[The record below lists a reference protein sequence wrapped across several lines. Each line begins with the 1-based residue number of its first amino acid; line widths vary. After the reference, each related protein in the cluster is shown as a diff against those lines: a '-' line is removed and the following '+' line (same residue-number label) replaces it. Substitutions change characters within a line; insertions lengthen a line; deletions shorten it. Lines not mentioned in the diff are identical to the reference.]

1 MQGRVN
7 SLVFAGLQGGPR
19 LGDAEAGV
27 VADLAGPQVAAW
39 SGGLLSV
46 ACAIVTC
53 WAIPH
58 FWRYQSTV
66 VAGPAAGRRGSRAG
80 PGPASGP
87 GQQVGE
93 AGAAGQGTGGPGLTR
108 QP

>member
-1 MQGRVN
+1 M
-7 SLVFAGLQGGPR
+7 
-19 LGDAEAGV
+19 

-66 VAGPAAGRRGSRAG
+66 VAGPAARPVR
-80 PGPASGP
+80 PASGP

-108 QP
+108 Q